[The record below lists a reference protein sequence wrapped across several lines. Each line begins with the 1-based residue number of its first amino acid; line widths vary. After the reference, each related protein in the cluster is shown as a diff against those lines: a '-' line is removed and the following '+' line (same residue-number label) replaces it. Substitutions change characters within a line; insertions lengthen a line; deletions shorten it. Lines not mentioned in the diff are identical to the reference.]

1 MDGHVLQP
9 TGSHWILTLL
19 AAASAAAHIRAEYG
33 GPRWV
38 VYACKPLTTSL
49 LLLLA
54 WWPGAVGDRYALA
67 ITAGLSLSL
76 AGDVFL
82 MLPRDRFVA
91 GLVSFLLAHV
101 AYLVAFTAGVSFAA
115 RPLAFLPFA
124 AAGVVVLAV
133 LWRDLGRLRG
143 PVTLYVVVIMTMASQ
158 AATRALALQTTA
170 AILAAAGAALFVASD
185 TILAF
190 DRFRTR
196 FRSARLLVLVTY
208 VVAQWL
214 IALSAGAA

>member
-1 MDGHVLQP
+1 MPEPVALYG
-9 TGSHWILTLL
+9 ILTLL
-19 AAASAAAHIRAEYG
+19 AAGSAAAHIRAEYR

-54 WWPGAVGDRYALA
+54 CSPGAAGDRYALA
-67 ITAGLSLSL
+67 IVTGLTLSL

-101 AYLVAFTAGVSFAA
+101 AYLIAFTAGVSFAGA
-115 RPLAFLPFA
+115 PVVFVPYA
-124 AAGVVVLAV
+124 AVGVVVLAI

-143 PVTLYVVVIMTMASQ
+143 PVTLYVVVIMAMASQ
-158 AATRALALQTTA
+158 AVARALALQTTA

-190 DRFRTR
+190 DRFRQR

-208 VVAQWL
+208 VLAQWL
-214 IALSAGAA
+214 IALSVAMA